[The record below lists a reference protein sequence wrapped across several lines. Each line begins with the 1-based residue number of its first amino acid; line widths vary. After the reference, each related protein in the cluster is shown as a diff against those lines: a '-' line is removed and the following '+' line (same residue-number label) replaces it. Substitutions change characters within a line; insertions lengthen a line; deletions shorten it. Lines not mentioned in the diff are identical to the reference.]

1 MLEDYFTGRIIDKE
15 KYNRIVQEI
24 FNQNKIL
31 KEQLFHK
38 EKKRLLIYFI
48 IGAGSWISCLFGFEF
63 GLFMVFFWF
72 AIGINFLT
80 TDIKHSRNEKF
91 LYENFKSIQISQLF
105 QIMPMNAII
114 YVLLIL
120 FGLLVGLFCFIL
132 FAIPIFLFQI
142 CVYLLYTQRISLFEF
157 LHTREAIKIET
168 DEDNRL
174 MGYIKNLQDWKRK
187 ILGSSEPAV
196 DCFSKFN
203 FYTGFSAEYLKKTY
217 RIDEYNIQ
225 GITGTDNYLKIF
237 SCTLPITRD
246 GVLLLNSKTK
256 PSDVRNENFPV
267 WLDDVFANEY
277 VVLTDDNTD
286 YSHFLN
292 KTFYNYLMEMK
303 KKFNAKRIDV
313 IMFENKAVFLIFPIV
328 KVFSAWGFSR
338 QKHWNKVCE
347 DFYNETSVVYEMMD
361 YLNRSV

>member
-1 MLEDYFTGRIIDKE
+1 MLEDYFTGRIIEKE

-48 IGAGSWISCLFGFEF
+48 IGAGSWISCLFGFGFGF
-63 GLFMVFFWF
+63 GLFMVFVWL

-80 TDIKHSRNEKF
+80 GDIKHSQNEKF
-91 LYENFKSIQISQLF
+91 LYENFKSIQIIKLF
-105 QIMPMNAII
+105 QIPMPKNAISKMI
-114 YVLLIL
+114 YVLLTL
-120 FGLLVGLFCFIL
+120 FGFLVSLLCFLL

-157 LHTREAIKIET
+157 LHTREVIKIET

-187 ILGSSEPAV
+187 ILGSSDPAV
-196 DCFSKFN
+196 DYFSKFK

-225 GITGTDNYLKIF
+225 DITGTDNYLKIF

-303 KKFNAKRIDV
+303 KSLMPN
-313 IMFENKAVFLIFPIV
+313 
-328 KVFSAWGFSR
+328 G
-338 QKHWNKVCE
+338 
-347 DFYNETSVVYEMMD
+347 
-361 YLNRSV
+361 